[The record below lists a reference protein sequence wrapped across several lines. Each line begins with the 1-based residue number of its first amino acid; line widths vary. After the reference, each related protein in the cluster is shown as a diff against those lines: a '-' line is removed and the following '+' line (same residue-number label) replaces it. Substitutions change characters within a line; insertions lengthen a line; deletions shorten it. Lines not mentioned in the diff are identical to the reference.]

1 LLSLSNQR
9 LFISEI
15 NPKRKITN
23 IVPFQLNISV
33 IIPPKA
39 KLKNG
44 TIIIILLTIARILAA
59 SRLLYESLI
68 IGIKMVPAAAAP
80 IPCNTLA
87 KTNNSKDSEQVL
99 PMPSNNF
106 DNQELVYS
114 PDNSNNEPD
123 STPITQ
129 LSPTL

>member
-1 LLSLSNQR
+1 MKKEN
-9 LFISEI
+9 EH

-33 IIPPKA
+33 ITPPKA

-44 TIIIILLTIARILAA
+44 TIIIILLTVARILAA
-59 SRLLYESLI
+59 SRLPYESLI

-87 KTNNSKDSEQVL
+87 KTNSSKDS
-99 PMPSNNF
+99 
-106 DNQELVYS
+106 DNVAVRPPAVKSTKPKIKGGLRPYRSER
-114 PDNSNNEPD
+114 EPKT
-123 STPITQ
+123 SGKRAIGR
-129 LSPTL
+129 